1 MSRFSPTVLPTSGR
15 SLANALG
22 QGVNAFLVT
31 RAQKRQQDIEDEM
44 RQRGESVQNAE
55 LGQQGI
61 HITKPGELPP
71 TFDVNVSGGP
81 NPDDI
86 VSRAIT
92 PLVAQTPRRPGQAP
106 MDEGPTP
113 GVSGPPLA
121 AALSRHITSGPGYYI
136 DRDEQNQH
144 YQQQA
149 SVAQLQALAKA
160 LGEGSAQNIL
170 DPNAR
175 ADKHA
180 VAQSTVAKNNAVAQK
195 PVPPVPGSPEWRQME
210 IDKAKIGAQYG
221 YHPPVAEPLVPVADP
236 NNPNGSGVYV
246 PRPQAVGKSLPGKS
260 GSGGQSGTAQAQQA
274 RMMAAVSEARL
285 ADERM
290 RAFEDK
296 LLSGETQIQPLQQ
309 AAGSLTTNLS
319 DAHGAVGALTQ
330 AASEF
335 GLNKSSPEY
344 AQYLR
349 DAATIGRAEQMM
361 SPRGG
366 NETMVRANA
375 LLSRAGTGAMSTTI
389 NASRMARQALFG
401 PSGGIAQT
409 LTPQQADKLE
419 TGVQR
424 IKAGEHGSSSG
435 NVDLRN
441 DAKPPLSE
449 RVQQLRQQGLSKD
462 AAKAQL
468 LHEGYDLH
476 GGE

>member
-1 MSRFSPTVLPTSGR
+1 
-15 SLANALG
+15 
-22 QGVNAFLVT
+22 
-31 RAQKRQQDIEDEM
+31 
-44 RQRGESVQNAE
+44 
-55 LGQQGI
+55 
-61 HITKPGELPP
+61 
-71 TFDVNVSGGP
+71 
-81 NPDDI
+81 
-86 VSRAIT
+86 
-92 PLVAQTPRRPGQAP
+92 
-106 MDEGPTP
+106 
-113 GVSGPPLA
+113 LA
-121 AALSRHITSGPGYYI
+121 AALSRHITSGNGYYV
-136 DRDEQNQH
+136 DQDERTQH
-144 YQQQA
+144 LQQQTA
-149 SVAQLQALAKA
+149 IAQAQALAKA
-160 LGEGSAQNIL
+160 LGEGTAQNIL

-175 ADKHA
+175 SDKHA
-180 VAQSTVAKNNAVAQK
+180 VAQSTVAKNNAAATL
-195 PVPPVPGSPEWRQME
+195 PRAPLPGTPEWRQME
-210 IDKAKIGAQYG
+210 IEKAKIGAEYG
-221 YHPPVAEPLVPVADP
+221 YHPPVQEPLVPVADP

-246 PRPQAVGKSLPGKS
+246 PRGQAAGKSLPGKS

-296 LLSGETQIQPLQQ
+296 LLNGETQIAPLQQ

-375 LLSRAGTGAMSTTI
+375 LLSRAGSGAAKATI
-389 NASRMARQALFG
+389 DASRMARQALFG

-409 LTPQQADKLE
+409 LTPQQTTKLE
-419 TGVQR
+419 SGVQH
-424 IKAGEHGSSSG
+424 IKAGEHGSSQG
-435 NVDLRN
+435 NVDLRQP
-441 DAKPPLSE
+441 ASKPPLAE
-449 RVQQLRQQGLSKD
+449 RIQQLRSQGLSKE

-468 LHEGYDLH
+468 QHEGYDLH
-476 GGE
+476 GGD